1 MFEKKEEIET
11 LENAE
16 TIVGASVKLKGNLKS
31 DGNITINGHVSGDVK
46 TKGSVLVG
54 EGAEVRANINAKNAV
69 VSGVVQGSLLI
80 EDHLS
85 ITETGKIYG
94 DIKANILSIAPGA
107 IFTGKSLMPEEEKKE
122 VEPTI
127 EAEEEEENDGTNNLT
142 EAIIEIE
149 G

>member
-16 TIVGASVKLKGNLKS
+16 TIVGASVKLKGNLRS
-31 DGNITINGHVSGDVK
+31 DGNITINGTVSGDVK

-54 EGAEVRANINAKNAV
+54 AGAEVRANIDAKNAV
-69 VSGVVQGSLLI
+69 ISGIVQGSLVI
-80 EDHLS
+80 NDHLS

-107 IFTGKSLMPEEEKKE
+107 VFTGKCLMPEEEKKE
-122 VEPTI
+122 ETEPIVEMEEDDEGGI
-127 EAEEEEENDGTNNLT
+127 NQMEAVL
-142 EAIIEIE
+142 EIE
-149 G
+149 E